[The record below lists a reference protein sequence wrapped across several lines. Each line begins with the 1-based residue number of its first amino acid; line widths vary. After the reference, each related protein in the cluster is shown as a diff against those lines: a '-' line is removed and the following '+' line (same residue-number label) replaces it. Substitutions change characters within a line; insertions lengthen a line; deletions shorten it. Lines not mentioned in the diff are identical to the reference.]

1 MESHDP
7 LEKLHHHA
15 AHLKQLRH
23 DGQNFWVADV
33 DGILPVGLFFVSDV
47 SQVEDGRQQGE
58 DPGERDQHLLA
69 LVSDCCGPWELWTG
83 LSERWRDN

>member
-1 MESHDP
+1 MIFLLGGQPKWSHMDR
-7 LEKLHHHA
+7 LHRHA

-23 DGQNFWVADV
+23 DGQNVWVADV

-58 DPGERDQHLLA
+58 DPGERDRPLLA
-69 LVSDCCGPWELWTG
+69 LAW
-83 LSERWRDN
+83 

>member
-7 LEKLHHHA
+7 LDQLHHHA

-23 DGQNFWVADV
+23 DGQNIWVADV

-69 LVSDCCGPWELWTG
+69 LHTLA
-83 LSERWRDN
+83 R